1 MDDNE
6 GLKLSDLLAVV
17 RRRRGLIATTAGSI
31 LLAAIFLASVL
42 PNEYETYA
50 TLLVEPQTISES
62 LVTATQGET
71 DLNYRLNLMAAE
83 ILSRARLSRIIDALG
98 LYKSESEEM
107 TREDIIERMRDHI
120 QVLPVIPEF
129 ESTDPRRPPELN
141 TFQIFFRHR
150 TARTVAEVANRL
162 ANDFVEEHIQKRTRT
177 SSDTSEFIEAELG
190 RLAKQIQEVEER
202 IAGVK
207 AANTGSLPE
216 DLRSN
221 QTVQERAYDEFRE
234 AQRTLAEAEGDVAFY
249 RQQEIAATTF
259 LDPRDQA
266 SPEQRLE
273 ALELRIAEYKARGYT
288 DKHPD
293 MIASGHEIEELRA
306 GLEKAREADD
316 GDEASRPP
324 SVAQQNAAGERH
336 RAELRVKSAQEE
348 LQRLQSQ
355 VDQFAQRIAQTPRV
369 AEQLDAL
376 QREYEHLYES
386 YREFSR
392 KRLDAAV
399 AADMERQ
406 VKGERFRV
414 LEPAVTPPKPTS
426 PNRPLIL
433 AVGLLLGVALGG
445 GIAVL
450 LEAGDDS
457 FHSARR
463 LQAALRIP
471 VLASIPSILLERDR
485 ALRRRRRVR
494 NLALASVVTFVVL
507 AGSGVGYVVVNGMP
521 GPLRGLI
528 EGEPPAEATAGER
541 G

>member
-17 RRRRGLIATTAGSI
+17 RRRRGLIATMTGSI

-50 TLLVEPQTISES
+50 TLLVEPQTISET

-71 DLNYRLNLMAAE
+71 DLSYRLNLMAAE
-83 ILSRARLSRIIDALG
+83 ILSRARLSRIIDALE
-98 LYKSESEEM
+98 LYQAESREM
-107 TREDIIERMRDHI
+107 TREDVIEMMRDHI
-120 QVLPVIPEF
+120 QVLPVLPEF
-129 ESTDPRRPPELN
+129 ESTDPRNPTELN

-150 TARTVAEVANRL
+150 TARTAAEVANRL

-216 DLRSN
+216 DLRST
-221 QTVQERAYDEFRE
+221 QTMQERAYDEFRE
-234 AQRTLAEAEGDVAFY
+234 AQRTLAEAEADVTFY
-249 RQQEIAATTF
+249 RQQEISATTF

-273 ALELRIAEYKARGYT
+273 ALELKIAEYKARGYT

-293 MIASGHEIEELRA
+293 VIASGHEIEELRA
-306 GLEKAREADD
+306 GLEKAREAD
-316 GDEASRPP
+316 EAGAESRPP

-336 RAELRVKSAQEE
+336 RAELRVKAAQDE
-348 LQRLQSQ
+348 LQRLQAQ
-355 VDQFAQRIAQTPRV
+355 VDEFAQRIGQTPRV

-414 LEPAVTPPKPTS
+414 LESAVIPPEPTS
-426 PNRPLIL
+426 PNRPVIFV
-433 AVGLLLGVALGG
+433 VGLMLGLALGG
-445 GIAVL
+445 GLSVL

-457 FHSARR
+457 FHTARK
-463 LQAALRIP
+463 LQSALRIP
-471 VLASIPSILLERDR
+471 VLAAIPGILLEQDR
-485 ALRRRRRVR
+485 ARRRRRR
-494 NLALASVVTFVVL
+494 IRITALASLVTLVAL
-507 AGSGVGYVVVNGMP
+507 AGSGVGYVWVNGVP
-521 GPLRGLI
+521 GAIKSLI
-528 EGEPPAEATAGER
+528 ETEPSAEPVAPER

>member
-1 MDDNE
+1 MDDE
-6 GLKLSDLLAVV
+6 QGLQLSELFAVI

-42 PNEYETYA
+42 PNEYQTYA
-50 TLLVEPQTISES
+50 TLLVEPQTISEN
-62 LVTATQGET
+62 LVSATQGET

-83 ILSRARLSRIIDALG
+83 ILSRSRLSRIIDTLE
-98 LYKSESEEM
+98 LYEEESEEM
-107 TREDIIERMRDHI
+107 TREEVIEMMRNQI

-141 TFQIFFRHR
+141 TFQVFFRNRSAR
-150 TARTVAEVANRL
+150 TAADVANRI

-202 IAGVK
+202 SAQVK
-207 AANTGSLPE
+207 ATNAGSLPE

-221 QTVQERAYDEFRE
+221 QTVQERTYDELRE
-234 AQRTLAEAEGDVAFY
+234 AQRTLAEAEGDVTFY
-249 RQQEIAATTF
+249 RQQEITATSF

-273 ALELRIAEYKARGYT
+273 ALELRIAEYKARGFT

-293 MIASGHEIEELRA
+293 VIASHHEIEEIRA
-306 GLEKAREADD
+306 GLERDRETDD
-316 GDEASRPP
+316 EDSRTP

-336 RAELRVKSAQEE
+336 RAELRVQSAKAEI
-348 LQRLQSQ
+348 QRLQAS
-355 VDQFAQRIAQTPRV
+355 VDEFAQRIAKTPQV

-392 KRLDAAV
+392 KRLEAAV

-414 LEPAVTPPKPTS
+414 LESAVPPRQPTS

-433 AVGLLLGVALGG
+433 AVGLLLGLALGG

-494 NLALASVVTFVVL
+494 NLALASVATLVVL
-507 AGSGVGYVVVNGMP
+507 AGSGVGYVVVNGLP
-521 GPLRGLI
+521 GPLRSLI
-528 EGEPPAEATAGER
+528 EGEPPAEAAAAAR

>member
-1 MDDNE
+1 MDDE
-6 GLKLSDLLAVV
+6 QGLQLSELFAVI

-42 PNEYETYA
+42 PNEYQTYA
-50 TLLVEPQTISES
+50 TLLVEPQTISEN
-62 LVTATQGET
+62 LVSATQGET

-83 ILSRARLSRIIDALG
+83 ILSRSRLSRIIDTLE
-98 LYKSESEEM
+98 LYEEESEEM
-107 TREDIIERMRDHI
+107 TREEVIEMMRNQI

-141 TFQIFFRHR
+141 TFQVFFRNRSAR
-150 TARTVAEVANRL
+150 TAADVANRI

-177 SSDTSEFIEAELG
+177 SSDTSEFIEAELA
-190 RLAKQIQEVEER
+190 RLATQIQAVEER
-202 IAGVK
+202 SAAVK
-207 AANTGSLPE
+207 GANAGSLPE

-221 QTVQERAYDEFRE
+221 QVVQERTYDELRE
-234 AQRTLAEAEGDVAFY
+234 AQRTLAEAEGDVTFY
-249 RQQEIAATTF
+249 RQQEITATSF

-273 ALELRIAEYKARGYT
+273 ALELRIAEYKARGFT

-293 MIASGHEIEELRA
+293 VIASHHEIEEIRA
-306 GLEKAREADD
+306 GLERDRETDD
-316 GDEASRPP
+316 EDSRAP

-336 RAELRVKSAQEE
+336 RAELRVQSAKAE
-348 LQRLQSQ
+348 LQRLQAS
-355 VDQFAQRIAQTPRV
+355 VDEFAQRMAKTPQV

-392 KRLDAAV
+392 KRLEAAV

-414 LEPAVTPPKPTS
+414 LESAVPPLQPTS

-433 AVGLLLGVALGG
+433 AVGLLLGLALGG
-445 GIAVL
+445 GVAVL

-494 NLALASVVTFVVL
+494 NLALASVVTLVVL
-507 AGSGVGYVVVNGMP
+507 AGSGVGYVVVNGLP
-521 GPLRGLI
+521 GPLRSLI
-528 EGEPPAEATAGER
+528 EGEPPAEAAAAAR

>member
-1 MDDNE
+1 MDDE
-6 GLKLSDLLAVV
+6 QGLQLSDLLAVI

-50 TLLVEPQTISES
+50 TLLVEPQTISEN
-62 LVTATQGET
+62 LVTATQGAT

-83 ILSRARLSRIIDALG
+83 ILSRSRLSRIIDALA
-98 LYKSESEEM
+98 LYQEESQEM
-107 TREDIIERMRDHI
+107 TREEVIGMMRNHI

-141 TFQIFFRHR
+141 TFQVFFRHR
-150 TARTVAEVANRL
+150 SARTAADVANRIG
-162 ANDFVEEHIQKRTRT
+162 NDFVEEHIQKRTRT
-177 SSDTSEFIEAELG
+177 SSDTSEFIEAELT
-190 RLAKQIQEVEER
+190 RLATQIQGVEER

-221 QTVQERAYDEFRE
+221 QTVQERTYDELRE
-234 AQRTLAEAEGDVAFY
+234 AQRTLAQAESDVTFY
-249 RQQEIAATTF
+249 RQQEITATSF

-266 SPEQRLE
+266 SPEQRLQ
-273 ALELRIAEYKARGYT
+273 ALELRIGEYKARGFT

-293 MIASGHEIEELRA
+293 VIASRQEVEEIRA
-306 GLEKAREADD
+306 ALEREREGDD
-316 GDEASRPP
+316 EDTGPP
-324 SVAQQNAAGERH
+324 SVAQQSAAGERH
-336 RAELRVKSAQEE
+336 RAELRVASSKAE
-348 LQRLQSQ
+348 LQRLQAL
-355 VDQFAQRIAQTPRV
+355 VDEFAQRIALTPRV

-376 QREYEHLYES
+376 QREYSHLYES

-392 KRLDAAV
+392 KRLEAAV

-414 LEPAVTPPKPTS
+414 LESAVPPLQPTS

-433 AVGLLLGVALGG
+433 VVGLLLGLALGG
-445 GIAVL
+445 GIGVL

-471 VLASIPSILLERDR
+471 VLAAIPSILLERDR

-494 NLALASVVTFVVL
+494 TLALASVVTLMVL

-521 GPLRGLI
+521 GPIRGLI
-528 EGEPPAEATAGER
+528 EGEPPAGATAVER
-541 G
+541 A

>member
-1 MDDNE
+1 MDEDQA
-6 GLKLSDLLAVV
+6 LSLSDLTAVF
-17 RRRRGLIATTAGSI
+17 RRRRGLIAMTTGSF
-31 LLAAIFLASVL
+31 LLAAIFLAAVL
-42 PNEYETYA
+42 PNEYQTYA
-50 TLLVEPQTISES
+50 TLLVEPQTISEN
-62 LVTATQGET
+62 LVAATQGQT

-83 ILSRARLSRIIDALG
+83 ILSRSRLSRIIDALD
-98 LYKSESEEM
+98 LYESESEEM
-107 TREDIIERMRDHI
+107 TREDIIEMMRDDI

-150 TARTVAEVANRL
+150 AARTAAEVANRL
-162 ANDFVEEHIQKRTRT
+162 ASDFVEEHIQKRTRT

-190 RLAKQIQEVEER
+190 RLAKQIQQIEER
-202 IAGVK
+202 IASVK
-207 AANTGSLPE
+207 AANAGSLPE

-221 QTVQERAYDEFRE
+221 QTMLERAYDELRE
-234 AQRTLAEAEGDVAFY
+234 AQRSLAEAQSDVTFY
-249 RQQEIAATTF
+249 RQQEITATTF

-273 ALELRIAEYKARGYT
+273 ALELRIAEYKARGFT

-293 MIASGHEIEELRA
+293 VIASGQEIEELRA
-306 GLEKAREADD
+306 GLDRARE
-316 GDEASRPP
+316 GEEESRPP
-324 SVAQQNAAGERH
+324 SVAQQSAAGEKH
-336 RAELRVKSAQEE
+336 RAELRVKAAHEE
-348 LQRLQSQ
+348 LERLQTQ
-355 VDQFAQRIAQTPRV
+355 VDQLAQRIGQTPRV
-369 AEQLDAL
+369 AEQIDGLR
-376 QREYEHLYES
+376 REYEHLYES

-399 AADMERQ
+399 AADMESQ

-414 LEPAVTPPKPTS
+414 LESAVPPLRPTS
-426 PNRPLIL
+426 PDRPLIL
-433 AVGLLLGVALGG
+433 VVGLMLGIALGG

-450 LEAGDDS
+450 LEASDDS

-471 VLASIPSILLERDR
+471 VLAAIPSILLDRDR

-494 NLALASVVTFVVL
+494 SLALASVVALVVL
-507 AGSGVGYVVVNGMP
+507 TGSGVGYVWVNGLP
-521 GPLRGLI
+521 GLIKSLI
-528 EGEPPAEATAGER
+528 EGEPSSEAAAVER

>member
-1 MDDNE
+1 MDE
-6 GLKLSDLLAVV
+6 EQGLQLSELFAVV
-17 RRRRGLIATTAGSI
+17 RRRRALIVTMSGSI
-31 LLAAIFLASVL
+31 LLASIFLAAVL

-50 TLLVEPQTISES
+50 TLLVEPQTISEK

-83 ILSRARLSRIIDALG
+83 ILSRSRLSRIIDALE
-98 LYKSESEEM
+98 LYEEESEEM
-107 TREDIIERMRDHI
+107 TREEVIGMMRNQI

-129 ESTDPRRPPELN
+129 EATDPRRPPELN
-141 TFQIFFRHR
+141 TFQVFFRHR
-150 TARTVAEVANRL
+150 SARTAADVANRI

-177 SSDTSEFIEAELG
+177 SSDTSEFIEAELT
-190 RLAKQIQEVEER
+190 RLATQIQGVEER
-202 IAGVK
+202 TATVK
-207 AANTGSLPE
+207 AANAGSLPE

-221 QTVQERAYDEFRE
+221 QVVQERTYDELRE
-234 AQRTLAEAEGDVAFY
+234 AQRTLAEAEGDVTFY
-249 RQQEIAATTF
+249 RQQEIAATAF

-273 ALELRIAEYKARGYT
+273 ALELRIAEYKARGFT

-293 MIASGHEIEELRA
+293 VIASHHEIEEIRA
-306 GLEKAREADD
+306 GLERDRDAAGDD
-316 GDEASRPP
+316 APPP

-336 RAELRVKSAQEE
+336 RAELRVTSAKAE
-348 LQRLQSQ
+348 LVRLQAT
-355 VDQFAQRIAQTPRV
+355 VDEFAQRIAQTPRV

-392 KRLDAAV
+392 KRLEAAV

-414 LEPAVTPPKPTS
+414 LESAVPPLQPTS
-426 PNRPLIL
+426 PNRLLIL
-433 AVGLLLGVALGG
+433 AVGLLLGLALGG

-485 ALRRRRRVR
+485 TVRRRRHVR
-494 NLALASVVTFVVL
+494 NLALVSLVTLVVL
-507 AGSGVGYVVVNGMP
+507 VGSGVGYVVVNGMP
-521 GPLRGLI
+521 GPIQGLL
-528 EGEPPAEATAGER
+528 EGEPPAGAAAGER